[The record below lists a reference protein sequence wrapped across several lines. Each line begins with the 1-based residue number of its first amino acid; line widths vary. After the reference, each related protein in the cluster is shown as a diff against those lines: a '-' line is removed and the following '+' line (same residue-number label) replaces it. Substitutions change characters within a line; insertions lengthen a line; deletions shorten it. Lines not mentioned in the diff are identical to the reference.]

1 MAVFRIERT
10 RDYTVMSN
18 HHLRNGKLS
27 LKAKGLLSMMLS
39 LPEDWNYTTRGLAKI
54 CKEGVDAIGGA
65 LRELESAGYIV
76 RHQMRDRQGRN
87 VRADVCH
94 AGVGM
99 RVFMG
104 MFMLMVMLV
113 NMTACMCVCQ
123 RDVLTL
129 LLRAVHGHGE
139 LRAADAALFGAHGRG
154 DNAGDAQRIKLLQ
167 KCLRLRQQLE
177 QRRREHIAR
186 SAHAAVKI
194 QCFHGL
200 API

>member
-1 MAVFRIERT
+1 MGAADVAAANMHGRDDDLLRREPLKQQAHGRDVRKRVHRADLVEVDLVDRPAV
-10 RDYTVMSN
+10 
-18 HHLRNGKLS
+18 
-27 LKAKGLLSMMLS
+27 
-39 LPEDWNYTTRGLAKI
+39 GLAL
-54 CKEGVDAIGGA
+54 CCGQTAIDG
-65 LRELESAGYIV
+65 EDIV
-76 RHQMRDRQGRN
+76 PHTLRDRQGRN
-87 VRADVCH
+87 ARADVRY

-104 MFMLMVMLV
+104 MLMVMLV
-113 NMTACMCVCQ
+113 NMTASMCVRQ

-154 DNAGDAQRIKLLQ
+154 DNAGDAQRIELLQ